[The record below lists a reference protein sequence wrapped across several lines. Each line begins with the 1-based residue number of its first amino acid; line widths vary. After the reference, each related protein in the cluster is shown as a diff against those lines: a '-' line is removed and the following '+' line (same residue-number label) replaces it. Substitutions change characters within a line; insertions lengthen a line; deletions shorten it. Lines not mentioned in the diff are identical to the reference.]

1 MKDTK
6 KVFKTAKDSLKD
18 KVLHKKE
25 EMGKLMEEE
34 YEVKGQDIEEDNTG
48 FSLGKKHLKKAVEK
62 A

>member
-25 EMGKLMEEE
+25 EMGELMEEE

-48 FSLGKKHLKKAVEK
+48 F
-62 A
+62 